1 LPFYK
6 YGPIKLSSYDT
17 LIVNF
22 EIISGILRSKEAIIV
37 VLNSNDIGYLE
48 TDYYKTSNYENYQEF
63 VSLGFNLP
71 FFKVY
76 ANKKTSFKFTPKSY
90 GDYYI
95 VVINAP
101 FIEQNKNK
109 IYIKSNPLFFN
120 IIIDI
125 VKCKEKKES

>member
-1 LPFYK
+1 M
-6 YGPIKLSSYDT
+6 
-17 LIVNF
+17 LI
-22 EIISGILRSKEAIIV
+22 
-37 VLNSNDIGYLE
+37 
-48 TDYYKTSNYENYQEF
+48 
-63 VSLGFNLP
+63 
-71 FFKVY
+71 
-76 ANKKTSFKFTPKSY
+76 KKTNFKFTPKSY

-120 IIIDI
+120 IINIIIDI

>member
-1 LPFYK
+1 MPFYK
-6 YGPIKLSSYDT
+6 YVPIKLSSYYT

-37 VLNSNDIGYLE
+37 VLNSNDIRYLE

-76 ANKKTSFKFTPKSY
+76 
-90 GDYYI
+90 
-95 VVINAP
+95 AP

>member
-1 LPFYK
+1 M
-6 YGPIKLSSYDT
+6 
-17 LIVNF
+17 LI
-22 EIISGILRSKEAIIV
+22 
-37 VLNSNDIGYLE
+37 
-48 TDYYKTSNYENYQEF
+48 
-63 VSLGFNLP
+63 
-71 FFKVY
+71 
-76 ANKKTSFKFTPKSY
+76 KKTNFKFTPKSY